1 MSREIKFELYR
12 RMTEGTCS
20 RSGSRLGLN
29 SMNWRADRTE
39 RDLLTGNRYWMNFS
53 PGQTVVPVIES
64 TMKIFC
70 ISRMKVYFRYLV
82 LFQIGDFKRTV
93 RDTEHN
99 LKICDIVGNYAENEE
114 DKKEILQYRPYIL
127 RMNAVSRACIMR

>member
-1 MSREIKFELYR
+1 
-12 RMTEGTCS
+12 
-20 RSGSRLGLN
+20 
-29 SMNWRADRTE
+29 
-39 RDLLTGNRYWMNFS
+39 
-53 PGQTVVPVIES
+53 
-64 TMKIFC
+64 
-70 ISRMKVYFRYLV
+70 MKVYFRYLV